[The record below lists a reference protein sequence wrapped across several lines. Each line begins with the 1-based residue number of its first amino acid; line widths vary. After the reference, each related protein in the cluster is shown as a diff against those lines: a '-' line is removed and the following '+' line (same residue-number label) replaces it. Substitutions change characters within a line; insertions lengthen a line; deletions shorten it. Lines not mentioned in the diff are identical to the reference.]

1 MSIILKKV
9 SGRNFLSIG
18 NVEQSV
24 ELDNK
29 DLTLI
34 VGENLDLGA
43 NGAANGVGKTTLLQM
58 VSYALFGTAISNIKK
73 DNLINRTNQKN
84 MSVTIEFSVRGVE
97 YKIIRSR
104 KPNNL
109 KFFIDNKE
117 QVPSDDAQ
125 GDSRETQEAIERVLC
140 MSSTMFQH
148 IVGLNSYTTPF
159 LSMKVSE
166 QREVIEQLLG
176 ITLLSEKADAI
187 KELNKKT
194 KEEIQREEYRIRGVD
209 EANKRI
215 EEQILAL
222 ERRQSMWQKKYDSDL
237 NTLVAQYAQLAEI
250 DIDAELEAH
259 KNQTI
264 YNELV
269 KKKEIFDGLKSRQMV
284 WIQKQNRELA
294 DLVTQLNAKNK
305 IDIEGELK
313 AHRDLA
319 AWNERSKSITELR
332 KTVTRA
338 KADLKKE
345 QATVDKLKAEVTELQ
360 NHKCYACG
368 QDFHD
373 DNHEAVLAK
382 KQAALQEAALQALA
396 TDSQLMTAEAELAG
410 LGELGDRPVTYY
422 ATESEAIRHSS
433 EVENIIAKI
442 SAKEMETDPYAEQLA
457 EAEDVVLGERP
468 VTHYRTETEAI
479 EHRSMI
485 ANLEVQ
491 ITKKSDETDPYV
503 EQIAD
508 MKQTGIITIDYDT
521 IDNLNKLLKH
531 QDYLL
536 DLLTNKKSFVRK
548 KIISQNLT
556 HLNVRLSHY
565 LTQLGLPHKVVFQD
579 DLSVE
584 ITDMG
589 RDADFDS
596 FSRGE
601 RNRVILG
608 LSFAFRDVFENLFS
622 TTNLIF
628 IDELMDSGM
637 DSVGVESGLT
647 VLKDMARRRN
657 KSVWLVSHR
666 EELRSRVDSLMT
678 VVKENGFTTFKFGDE
693 EE

>member
-396 TDSQLMTAEAELAG
+396 TDSQLVTAEAELAG
-410 LGELGDRPVTYY
+410 LGELGERPVTYY

>member
-148 IVGLNSYTTPF
+148 IIGLNSYTTPF
-159 LSMKVSE
+159 LSMEVSK
-166 QREVIEQLLG
+166 QRVVIEQLLG

-215 EEQILAL
+215 EEQITAL

-269 KKKEIFDGLKSRQMV
+269 KKKEIFDGLKSRQTV

-396 TDSQLMTAEAELAG
+396 TDGQLVTAEAELAG

-422 ATESEAIRHSS
+422 GTESEAIRHSS

>member
-148 IVGLNSYTTPF
+148 IIGLNSYTTPF
-159 LSMKVSE
+159 LSMEVSK
-166 QREVIEQLLG
+166 QRVVIEQLLG

-269 KKKEIFDGLKSRQMV
+269 KKKEIFDGLKSRQTV

-382 KQAALQEAALQALA
+382 KQTALQEAALQALA
-396 TDSQLMTAEAELAG
+396 TDSQLVTAEAELAG

-422 ATESEAIRHSS
+422 GTESEAIRHSS

-637 DSVGVESGLT
+637 DSVGVESGLA

>member
-396 TDSQLMTAEAELAG
+396 TDSQLVTAEAELAG